1 MKNSEGK
8 VTRQRLRSSYL
19 SSIISISLVLFMLG
33 VIGILVFNAKKLSD
47 YVKENIGF
55 SIFLQEDVREVDA
68 NFLRKTLDASS
79 FVRYTEYISK
89 DRAARDLKEELGEDF
104 VNFLGYNPLSASIDV
119 RMKAEY
125 ANQDSIN
132 KIENYL
138 LQFKQVK
145 EVHYQKSLV
154 NLVNENVS
162 KISLVIIIFSS
173 LLLFISLVLINN
185 TIRLS
190 VYSRRFLINT
200 MKLVGATWGFIRKP
214 FLLKSLL
221 HGLYASIIAIMMLS
235 GLIYL
240 VKKEL
245 GDLIDIIDPQFIVII
260 FGVVTLIGMLINLI
274 STYFAVNKFLRL
286 KADDLYY

>member
-33 VIGILVFNAKKLSD
+33 VIGVLVFNAKKLSD
-47 YVKENIGF
+47 FVKENIGF

-68 NFLRKTLDASS
+68 NFLRKTLDASK

-89 DRAARDLKEELGEDF
+89 ERAARELKEELGEDF

-132 KIENYL
+132 KIETYL

-154 NLVNENVS
+154 NLINENVS

-173 LLLFISLVLINN
+173 LLFFISLVLINN

-200 MKLVGATWGFIRKP
+200 MKLVGASWGFIRKP
-214 FLLKSLL
+214 FLLRSIL
-221 HGLYASIIAIMMLS
+221 HGIYASLIALLMLS
-235 GLIYL
+235 GIIYL

-245 GDLIDIIDPQFIVII
+245 GDLVDVFDIQIIVII
-260 FGVVTLIGMLINLI
+260 FGAVVIIGVLINLI
-274 STYFAVNKFLRL
+274 STYFAVNKFLRQ

>member
-8 VTRQRLRSSYL
+8 ITRQRLRSSSL

-33 VIGILVFNAKKLSD
+33 IIGILVFNAKKLSD

-55 SIFLQEDVREVDA
+55 SIFLQDDVREVDA
-68 NFLRKTLDASS
+68 NFLRKTLDASA

-89 DRAARDLKEELGEDF
+89 ERAAKELKEQLGEDF
-104 VNFLGYNPLSASIDV
+104 ISFLGYNPLSASLDV
-119 RMKAEY
+119 RMKADY

-132 KIENYL
+132 KIETFL
-138 LQFKQVK
+138 MRFKQVK

-162 KISLVIIIFSS
+162 RISLVIILFSS
-173 LLLFISLVLINN
+173 LLLFIALVLINN
-185 TIRLS
+185 TIRLT

-214 FLLKSLL
+214 FLLKSIL
-221 HGLYASIIAIMMLS
+221 HGLYASLIAIIMLS
-235 GLIYL
+235 GLIL
-240 VKKEL
+240 LIKKEF
-245 GDLIDIIDPQFIVII
+245 GDLIDIVDLQFIIII
-260 FGVVTLIGMLINLI
+260 FGVVIIIGVLINLI

>member
-1 MKNSEGK
+1 MKNTEGK
-8 VTRQRLRSSYL
+8 VTRNRLRSSSL

-33 VIGILVFNAKKLSD
+33 IIGILVFNAKKLSD

-55 SIFLQEDVREVDA
+55 SIFLQDDVREVDA
-68 NFLRKTLDASS
+68 NFLRKTLDASA

-89 DRAARDLKEELGEDF
+89 ERAAKELKEELGEDF
-104 VNFLGYNPLSASIDV
+104 ITFLGYNPLSASIDV

-132 KIENYL
+132 KIESYL
-138 LQFKQVK
+138 LHFKQVK
-145 EVHYQKSLV
+145 EVHYQKSLIS
-154 NLVNENVS
+154 LVNENVS
-162 KISLVIIIFSS
+162 KISLVIVIFSS
-173 LLLFISLVLINN
+173 LLLFIALVLINN

-214 FLLKSLL
+214 FLLKSIL
-221 HGLYASIIAIMMLS
+221 HGLYASIIAILLLS

-240 VKKEL
+240 LRKEF
-245 GDLIDIIDPQFIVII
+245 GDLIDIVDIQFIVVI
-260 FGVVTLIGMLINLI
+260 FGAVTILGVLINLI
-274 STYFAVNKFLRL
+274 STYFAVNKFLRF
-286 KADDLYY
+286 KTDDLYY

>member
-8 VTRQRLRSSYL
+8 ATRRRLRSSSF
-19 SSIISISLVLFMLG
+19 SSIVSISLVLFMLG
-33 VIGILVFNAKKLSD
+33 IIGILVFNAKKLSD

-55 SIFLQEDVREVDA
+55 SIFLQDDVREVDA
-68 NFLRKTLDASS
+68 NFLRKTLDATS

-89 DRAARDLKEELGEDF
+89 ERAAKDLKEQLGEDF
-104 VNFLGYNPLSASIDV
+104 ISFLGYNPLSASIDV
-119 RMKAEY
+119 RMKANY

-132 KIENYL
+132 KIEKFL
-138 LQFKQVK
+138 LQFKQIK

-162 KISLVIIIFSS
+162 KISLVIIIFSG
-173 LLLFISLVLINN
+173 LLLFIALVLINN
-185 TIRLS
+185 TIRLT

-200 MKLVGATWGFIRKP
+200 MKLVGASWGFIRKP
-214 FLLKSLL
+214 FLLRSIL
-221 HGLYASIIAIMMLS
+221 HGLYASLIAIVMLS
-235 GLIYL
+235 GLLYL
-240 VKKEL
+240 LNKEF
-245 GDLIDIIDPQFIVII
+245 GNLIDIVDYQYVAII
-260 FGVVTLIGMLINLI
+260 FGIVIVIGVLINLI

>member
-8 VTRQRLRSSYL
+8 VTRRRLRSSSF
-19 SSIISISLVLFMLG
+19 SSIVSISLVLFMLG
-33 VIGILVFNAKKLSD
+33 IIGILVLNAKKLSD

-55 SIFLQEDVREVDA
+55 SIFLQDDIREVDA
-68 NFLRKTLDASS
+68 NYLRKTLDATS

-89 DRAARDLKEELGEDF
+89 EKAAKDLKDQLGEDF
-104 VNFLGYNPLSASIDV
+104 ISFLGYNPLSASIDV

-132 KIENYL
+132 KIEKFL
-138 LQFKQVK
+138 KQFKQIK

-154 NLVNENVS
+154 SIVNENVS
-162 KISLVIIIFSS
+162 KISMVIILFSG
-173 LLLFISLVLINN
+173 LLLFIALVLINN
-185 TIRLS
+185 TIRLT

-214 FLLKSLL
+214 FLMRSVL
-221 HGLYASIIAIMMLS
+221 HGLYASLIAIVMLT

-240 VKKEL
+240 LNKEF
-245 GDLIDIIDPQFIVII
+245 GDLIDIVDYQFVAII
-260 FGVVTLIGMLINLI
+260 FGVITIIGVLINFI